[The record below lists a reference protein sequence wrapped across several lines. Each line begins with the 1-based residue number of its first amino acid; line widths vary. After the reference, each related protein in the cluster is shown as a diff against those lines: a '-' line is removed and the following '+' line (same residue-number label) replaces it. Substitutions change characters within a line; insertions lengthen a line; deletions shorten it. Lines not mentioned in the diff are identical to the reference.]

1 MTKIAQT
8 LRNINVKD
16 PHSKKVPIEI
26 WVALVDLVEEIEKM
40 DMELK
45 IIPPYIG
52 GGDSYYE
59 VDGVSG
65 NDFITALA
73 VLDEVVWENIE
84 D

>member
-1 MTKIAQT
+1 MTKIAQA

-45 IIPPYIG
+45 ITREY
-52 GGDSYYE
+52 SYYE
-59 VDGVSG
+59 VDGYSG
-65 NDFITALA
+65 NDFITSLA
-73 VLDEVVWENIE
+73 KLDEVVWENTE